1 MSKVK
6 NKYSWPLAV
15 SPFTILDRLA
25 VAWWVATQD
34 RYTMGQKVAEL
45 EQKFSDF
52 SGGRHAV
59 MVSSGS
65 TANHLVFELWKIKNP
80 GVKPVVICPAVTWM
94 SSISPATMAGLD
106 VVFCDINLTDFSLD
120 LTHLNNL
127 LDTHKDRRVIIWPTA
142 LIGFTP
148 NMDLIHRL
156 AARHGEAEV
165 FLDAC
170 ENTLGHYPDGKSI
183 LASAD
188 MVTTSTYLS
197 HYICSVEGGFVFFKH
212 ERDAD
217 IARMFR
223 NHGMTRSLSTNNPIR
238 RRYESFHSNV
248 DPRFLFAVAGT
259 NFRSS
264 DVHAA
269 FGLRDFE
276 RIHDGYQHRKEIYE
290 LFYNLLDKDKYYL
303 PELTDSHVAFCL
315 PIFVKESDER
325 MNILKDAL
333 EWEGIETR
341 PIIGSHLGYQ
351 PCLNHLFERP
361 IDRNYPNAEWVH
373 RRGFYIG
380 LHHKVTE
387 EMVEDLV
394 LNTLNV
400 W

>member
-1 MSKVK
+1 MSKT
-6 NKYSWPLAV
+6 KYSWSLAV
-15 SPFTILDRLA
+15 SPFSLLDRLS
-25 VAWWVATQD
+25 VAWWIATQD
-34 RYTMGQKVAEL
+34 RYTMGARVAEL

-65 TANHLVFELWKIKNP
+65 TANHLVFELWKVKNP

-142 LIGFTP
+142 LIGFSP
-148 NMDLIHRL
+148 DMDMIHRL
-156 AARHGEAEV
+156 AARHGNAEV

-170 ENTLGHYPDGKSI
+170 ENTLGHYPDGTSI

-197 HYICSVEGGFVFFKH
+197 HYICSVEGGFVFFKNKD
-212 ERDAD
+212 DANL
-217 IARMFR
+217 ARMFR
-223 NHGMTRSLSTNNPIR
+223 NHGMTRSLPVNDPLRLQYEKDNP
-238 RRYESFHSNV
+238 NV

-269 FGLRDFE
+269 FGLKDFE
-276 RIHDGYQHRKEIYE
+276 RIHDGYQHRKEIYQ
-290 LFYNLLDKDKYYL
+290 LFHTLLDKDKYYL
-303 PELTDSHVAFCL
+303 PKITDSHVAFCL
-315 PIFVKESDER
+315 PIFTRSSKTDADEMKDMVESFG
-325 MNILKDAL
+325 A
-333 EWEGIETR
+333 ETR
-341 PIIGSHLGYQ
+341 PIIGGCLPGFQ
-351 PCLNHLFERP
+351 PPFKDYGRP
-361 IDRNYPNAEWVH
+361 EDFPNALWVH
-373 RRGFYIG
+373 ERGFYVG